1 MQLLSIDVT
10 KIDKTAL
17 VAGKPKPDGH
27 VPKYMDLAMMD
38 NKAGRDEYGN
48 DGFIVQSLSVDRHR
62 GDRRERD
69 AGERGPIIGN
79 WKTLERRGA
88 AAPPKPS
95 KPAPADGAP
104 TEDDDVP
111 F

>member
-48 DGFIVQSLSVDRHR
+48 DGFIVQSLPKAR
-62 GDRRERD
+62 RD